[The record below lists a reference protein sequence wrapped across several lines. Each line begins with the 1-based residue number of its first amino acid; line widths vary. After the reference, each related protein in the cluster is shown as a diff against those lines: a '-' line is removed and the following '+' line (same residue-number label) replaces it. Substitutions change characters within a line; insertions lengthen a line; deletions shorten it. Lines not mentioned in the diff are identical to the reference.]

1 VTDGGTGLVFNHA
14 AADADRLLA
23 DCLGR
28 LVADAGMRGDLAL
41 RGQRHARRFDYPEV
55 SRVIL
60 EDLSL
65 LTGAGPK
72 NPTQSDHA

>member
-1 VTDGGTGLVFNHA
+1 
-14 AADADRLLA
+14 
-23 DCLGR
+23 
-28 LVADAGMRGDLAL
+28 MRGDLAL